1 MDEKKNE
8 AREESALEEKKEAY
22 EAPQVESIQLSR
34 EAAEALT

>member
-1 MDEKKNE
+1 MVEKNASEPRKSADEG
-8 AREESALEEKKEAY
+8 KKEPY